1 MILCVFIMILSGR
14 KPTWNHCS
22 HFHILICVFWFSSV
36 RVCRCLIGFLALSM
50 FCVVNVFLSVGWFA
64 FEVCMC
70 VVYISFV
77 CVSSYE
83 RMTLRQNQFRITLNA
98 YFVFLVRIDNRLR
111 LLSQYDLFS
120 AFFDLD
126 FKSLSS
132 LKTWMVIFVGLA
144 SCYCIVLTCK
154 RGWLAL
160 RHRERERWYIEN
172 NIDFNIKSK

>member
-1 MILCVFIMILSGR
+1 MKSLFSFSYFDMCVL
-14 KPTWNHCS
+14 
-22 HFHILICVFWFSSV
+22 VFFSSCLSLFDWIFGVVDVLCCQCFPFSWMVCIWGVYV
-36 RVCRCLIGFLALSM
+36 RCI
-50 FCVVNVFLSVGWFA
+50 
-64 FEVCMC
+64 
-70 VVYISFV
+70 YISFV